1 MTLARMRTA
10 QGVHDIIKELDPH
23 TGITVCF
30 IRKIINSGNIQV
42 VCTGN
47 RKLVD
52 ADKLIEYISNGAPG
66 LNEPQEPVMEYGT
79 IRAIQA

>member
-1 MTLARMRTA
+1 MTIARMRTA
-10 QGVHDIIKELDPH
+10 QGVHNIIKEMDPG
-23 TGITVCF
+23 TSITVSF
-30 IRKIINSGNIQV
+30 IRKIIRSGKIQV
-42 VCTGN
+42 IEKGN

-79 IRAIQA
+79 IRPIQS

>member
-30 IRKIINSGNIQV
+30 IRKIINSGNIPV

-52 ADKLIEYISNGAPG
+52 ADISNGAPG
-66 LNEPQEPVMEYGT
+66 LNELQEPVMEYGT
-79 IRAIQA
+79 IRAIHA